1 MLMHEDPA
9 QRPSAEAILKLP
21 LCSKAQ
27 LPMAAVRGTSSL

>member
-27 LPMAAVRGTSSL
+27 LPMASVRRTSV